1 LGDAA
6 YERHSNVT
14 RMASSISTRTQP
26 WQRFTVLDA
35 LLLQVGY
42 ALAFSIVLSPYR
54 RLAFS
59 SFDEGSLIL
68 LLTTFC
74 IGSAF
79 SGPII
84 LGSHWL
90 FRGRRV
96 GMSAGEC
103 LWLSPM
109 AILAIAALGIW
120 ALHWV
125 AEVFPDSQG
134 TRAIFYSLLGLLL
147 FLVEI
152 GCVMNAL
159 LVVVARSVGDLA
171 NPPCWWTDRFGALT
185 CLLLGIF
192 VLLALFA
199 IIT

>member
-1 LGDAA
+1 M
-6 YERHSNVT
+6 T
-14 RMASSISTRTQP
+14 RMVSSISTHTEP

-42 ALAFSIVLSPYR
+42 ALALSWVLSPYR

-59 SFDEGSLIL
+59 SFDEGTLIL
-68 LLTTFC
+68 LVTTFC
-74 IGSAF
+74 VGSAF

-96 GMSAGEC
+96 GMSAGEW
-103 LWLSPM
+103 LWLSPA
-109 AILAIAALGIW
+109 AILAVLALGIW

-125 AEVFPDSQG
+125 AELFPNSEG
-134 TRAIFYSLLGLLL
+134 TRTVFYTGLGLLL
-147 FLVEI
+147 FLVVI
-152 GCVMNAL
+152 GCTLNAL

-185 CLLLGIF
+185 CLALGVF
-192 VLLALFA
+192 VLLAIFA
-199 IIT
+199 VIT